1 MTFIMFST
9 VLEIRKIW
17 IYRNEINDQ
26 KKDHSSV
33 DKWSFFY
40 VLNLVYST
48 INVIGKVYFTPTGLP
63 LCFPGV
69 ISGNNLTTL
78 TASFSRRA

>member
-1 MTFIMFST
+1 M
-9 VLEIRKIW
+9 KG
-17 IYRNEINDQ
+17 Q
-26 KKDHSSV
+26 KKDHPSV
-33 DKWSFFY
+33 DKWSFY
-40 VLNLVYST
+40 DVMNLVYST

-69 ISGNNLTTL
+69 ISGSNLTTL